1 MTCWRA
7 VPFFVFHFSVKN
19 LRNSTVFW
27 KEKEFCAKKALKSA
41 AILLFAKTA
50 SPHKSQEFQQVFFAA
65 RFLK

>member
-1 MTCWRA
+1 MLKSCT
-7 VPFFVFHFSVKN
+7 FFCFSLFCEEFEKF
-19 LRNSTVFW
+19 NSFLEREGVL
-27 KEKEFCAKKALKSA
+27 CKKALKSA